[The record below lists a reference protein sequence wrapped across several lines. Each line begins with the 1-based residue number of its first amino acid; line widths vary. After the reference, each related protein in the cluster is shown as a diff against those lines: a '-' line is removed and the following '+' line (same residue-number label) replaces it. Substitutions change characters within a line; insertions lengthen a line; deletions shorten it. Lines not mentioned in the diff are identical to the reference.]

1 LVQIYQIERRY
12 IVENSNL
19 HNQSLGNLEFY
30 KTKEG
35 QKQRNTNDVI
45 GKLHH

>member
-1 LVQIYQIERRY
+1 MVRRY

-19 HNQSLGNLEFY
+19 PNHSLGNLEFY

-35 QKQRNTNDVI
+35 QKQQDTNDVI
-45 GKLHH
+45 GELRH